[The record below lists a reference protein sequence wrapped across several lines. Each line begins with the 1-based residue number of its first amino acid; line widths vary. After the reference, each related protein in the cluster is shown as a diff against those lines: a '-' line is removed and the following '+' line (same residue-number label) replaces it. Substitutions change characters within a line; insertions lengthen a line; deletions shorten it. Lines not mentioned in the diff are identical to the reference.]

1 MQSGVLMSQK
11 FIEGD
16 TVYIPSSLLPDGDS
30 YSTSIYKTSVTQTKA
45 KSVKVLL
52 RDGSNSDWI
61 ASSKPHKNL
70 GIAII
75 TIGDFSTEETLLNPL
90 AKSILQLS
98 RLLLDDGSVTS
109 IRIRAIGELGAWW
122 ATNQSAYSHI
132 IFIGHGSQNDIFF
145 AYGGPRTPID
155 FQRRVL
161 SAAQTKK
168 TFISLCCE
176 TGKNS
181 FASAFSAIPACGHLI
196 APFHSIHG
204 AAASQFFQTYMCW
217 HLLYGKT
224 TKVAF
229 NKAASTVPGTD
240 IFRLWKDGAKIA

>member
-1 MQSGVLMSQK
+1 MTQK
-11 FIEGD
+11 FAVGD

-30 YSTSIYKTSVTQTKA
+30 YPTSIYRTSVTQTQA
-45 KSVKVLL
+45 KSVKVNL
-52 RDGSNSDWI
+52 RDGSQSDWI

-90 AKSILQLS
+90 AKSILQFS

-122 ATNQSAYSHI
+122 ARNHTAYSHI
-132 IFIGHGSQNDIFF
+132 VFIGHGSPNDIHFG
-145 AYGGPRTPID
+145 YGGARKPED

-161 SAAQTKK
+161 SVAQEKK
-168 TFISLCCE
+168 TFISLCCA

-181 FASAFSAIPACGHLI
+181 FSSYFSSIPACGHLI
-196 APFHSIHG
+196 APFRSIHG
-204 AAASQFFQTYMCW
+204 AVASQFFQTYMCW
-217 HLLYGKT
+217 HLLHGKT

-229 NKAASTVPGTD
+229 KKAASTVTGNN
-240 IFRLWKDGAKIA
+240 IFRLWKDGTKIA

>member
-1 MQSGVLMSQK
+1 MTQK
-11 FIEGD
+11 FSPND
-16 TVYIPSSLLPDGDS
+16 TVYIPSSLLPDGDN
-30 YSTSIYKTSVTQTKA
+30 YPTSIYRTSVTQIQA
-45 KSVKVLL
+45 KSVKVRL
-52 RDGSNSDWI
+52 RDGSESDWI
-61 ASSKPHKNL
+61 ASSKPHGNL

-90 AKSILQLS
+90 AKSILQFS
-98 RLLLDDGSVTS
+98 RLLLDDSSVTS
-109 IRIRAIGELGAWW
+109 IRVRSIGELGAWW
-122 ATNQSAYSHI
+122 AKNELAYSHI
-132 IFIGHGSQNDIFF
+132 VFIGHGSPNDIFF
-145 AYGGPRTPID
+145 AYGGARTPSD
-155 FQRRVL
+155 FHRRVL
-161 SAAQTKK
+161 SVAKSKK

-181 FASAFSAIPACGHLI
+181 FSSAFSAIPACGHLI

-204 AAASQFFQTYMCW
+204 AVASQFFQTYMCW

-240 IFRLWKDGAKIA
+240 IFRLWKDGVKVP

>member
-1 MQSGVLMSQK
+1 MTQK
-11 FIEGD
+11 FVTGD
-16 TVYIPSSLLPDGDS
+16 TVYIPTSLLPDGEN
-30 YSTSIYKTSVTQTKA
+30 YPTSIYRTSVTQTQA
-45 KSVKVLL
+45 KSVKVRL
-52 RDGSNSDWI
+52 RNGSESDWI

-90 AKSILQLS
+90 AKSILQFS

-109 IRIRAIGELGAWW
+109 LRIRAIDELETWW
-122 ATNQSAYSHI
+122 AANHAAYSHI
-132 IFIGHGSQNDIFF
+132 VFIGHGSPNDIYF
-145 AYGGPRTPID
+145 ACGGAKTPAD
-155 FQRRVL
+155 FQSRVL
-161 SAAQTKK
+161 SAPQTKK

-181 FASAFSAIPACGHLI
+181 FSSSFSSIPACGHLI

-204 AAASQFFQTYMCW
+204 AVASQFFQTYMCW
-217 HLLYGKT
+217 HLLHGKT

-240 IFRLWKDGAKIA
+240 IFRLWKDGTKIA